1 MKNSLKQHDRIHT
14 IGSCF
19 TLIELLVVIA
29 IIAILAGMLLPALN
43 SARERARSTNCTNNL
58 KTLAMHHSSYCDEWD
73 DLMIMAYCTV
83 TKNTWGKQLYSHLLG
98 RLPVNTDKPKEMIC
112 PSIAPK
118 YNYVPT
124 SNYLYNDFLGD
135 INSYSGAPHKRIKCL
150 RPSSSLQFAD
160 MLPYGVDYYQ
170 RTQFAG
176 KTGENHIDN
185 LGIQVRH
192 SKKANAAM
200 LDGHVESIAQK
211 AWEDDRDNNSY
222 RMWKWYN
229 D

>member
-1 MKNSLKQHDRIHT
+1 MKNK
-14 IGSCF
+14 F

-58 KTLAMHHSSYCDEWD
+58 KTLAMRHSSYCDEWD
-73 DLMIMAYCTV
+73 ELMIFVYHSGS
-83 TKNTWGKQLYSHLLG
+83 KETWGKQLYTHILG
-98 RLPVNTDKPKEMIC
+98 RTPKNTDKPKEMIC

-118 YNYVPT
+118 YSYVPT
-124 SNYLYNDFLGD
+124 TNYLYNDYLG
-135 INSYSGAPHKRIKCL
+135 NSYSKGSTTYKSPHKRTKAL

-176 KTGENHIDN
+176 KTGENHIDD

-200 LDGHVESIAQK
+200 LDGHVESIDKK
-211 AWEDDRDNNSY
+211 AWEHDRDNNSY